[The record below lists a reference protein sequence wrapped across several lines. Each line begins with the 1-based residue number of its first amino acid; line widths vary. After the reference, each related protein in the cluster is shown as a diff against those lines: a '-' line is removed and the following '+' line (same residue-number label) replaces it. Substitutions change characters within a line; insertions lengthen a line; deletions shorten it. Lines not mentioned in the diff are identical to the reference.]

1 MACLFIVIYAEIIF
15 LRADFFFAIVLLFK
29 QKFPFGGK
37 VLNLNLESKSFRD
50 FHEKCPE
57 INLKS

>member
-37 VLNLNLESKSFRD
+37 VLNLFAIFMKNAPKS
-50 FHEKCPE
+50 
-57 INLKS
+57 I